1 MGDGGD
7 PVGRSDGIMATAGVR
22 LTRDGVVYGLAQAS
36 TFPAS
41 LITAV
46 IFTNHMT
53 PATYG
58 ELGVL
63 MMFAGLLAVAYGLI
77 SFQGT
82 FIWVFGSSGDDDAG
96 LLDLEPARV
105 AQAGQQ
111 RRGMTTGLVLILT
124 VIGAGTTV
132 LMFAA
137 RPLAAFLVGTPH
149 LAGLVR
155 WAALSGAAGG
165 WWRFAGHVP
174 RMERKP
180 ATFAFL
186 YSLRPVCVI
195 AVSLPLVISGAGAR
209 GALMGTT
216 LGTLAN
222 IVVIM
227 VVTRRSYAFGFDVS
241 QLKRISVVGFQYVA
255 IIVGLWMA
263 HNLDTFVVSRF
274 MSPHDLGVY
283 RLSTRFGSV
292 PSYFVTAYLFSWATL
307 EHSPLFEAVAETRTR
322 VAVRATLVTYYWI
335 GAVGVIVAL
344 AAGANL
350 LVGLA
355 SPAYNGA
362 AEIVP
367 LIGLG
372 FATYGLFIVLARAC
386 VIPRRQLFYGGS
398 AIGAGVGTVV
408 VGFLLVPAIGT
419 AGAPLAVII
428 SMGLACSVLVFAQ
441 RATPD
446 RAPLEWTRML
456 GALLIGVACWWIAVI
471 VPTSDRTS
479 RLTAALAALTLY
491 PLALVVLRVIPRQ
504 HIQPLGTILMRLTP
518 RRATRKQ
525 VLDRVGSL
533 PADERLAVITTMRDR
548 GQPAVLAVRLGTDAS
563 EACRILCSGL
573 RRVAG
578 LANRGDDPLAANVGD
593 LFGRRRAPA
602 EFEAVM
608 RALWHGGVDPR
619 ELHELEEVTR
629 LLRRVRR
636 GQWRRYLAATRSP
649 LLGEH
654 PRLTRSEYAAIA
666 DMARLTG
673 AGGAPPLQTQIGWHE
688 MLRGL
693 RKLTGWPIDTRASD
707 VVLADALVR
716 LGREPARAE
725 QLWSAEVDPLE
736 LHDLQRALVQL
747 REMSSRRWRRWSEG
761 AAAPA
766 PDGGIVGLATQVE
779 PGISV

>member
-1 MGDGGD
+1 
-7 PVGRSDGIMATAGVR
+7 
-22 LTRDGVVYGLAQAS
+22 
-36 TFPAS
+36 
-41 LITAV
+41 
-46 IFTNHMT
+46 
-53 PATYG
+53 
-58 ELGVL
+58 
-63 MMFAGLLAVAYGLI
+63 
-77 SFQGT
+77 
-82 FIWVFGSSGDDDAG
+82 
-96 LLDLEPARV
+96 
-105 AQAGQQ
+105 
-111 RRGMTTGLVLILT
+111 
-124 VIGAGTTV
+124 
-132 LMFAA
+132 MFAA

-274 MSPHDLGVY
+274 MSPHDLGVTGSRPGLARFRRTSL
-283 RLSTRFGSV
+283 RLPVLVGDARAQSSV
-292 PSYFVTAYLFSWATL
+292 RGCRRNA
-307 EHSPLFEAVAETRTR
+307 HR
-322 VAVRATLVTYYWI
+322 VAVRATLVPYNGP

-428 SMGLACSVLVFAQ
+428 SMGLACSVLVSRSEPAGS
-441 RATPD
+441 RSTGVDTDAWGTAD
-446 RAPLEWTRML
+446 RCR
-456 GALLIGVACWWIAVI
+456 LLVDC
-471 VPTSDRTS
+471 RH
-479 RLTAALAALTLY
+479 R
-491 PLALVVLRVIPRQ
+491 
-504 HIQPLGTILMRLTP
+504 
-518 RRATRKQ
+518 
-525 VLDRVGSL
+525 
-533 PADERLAVITTMRDR
+533 ADE
-548 GQPAVLAVRLGTDAS
+548 
-563 EACRILCSGL
+563 
-573 RRVAG
+573 
-578 LANRGDDPLAANVGD
+578 
-593 LFGRRRAPA
+593 
-602 EFEAVM
+602 
-608 RALWHGGVDPR
+608 
-619 ELHELEEVTR
+619 
-629 LLRRVRR
+629 
-636 GQWRRYLAATRSP
+636 
-649 LLGEH
+649 
-654 PRLTRSEYAAIA
+654 
-666 DMARLTG
+666 
-673 AGGAPPLQTQIGWHE
+673 
-688 MLRGL
+688 
-693 RKLTGWPIDTRASD
+693 
-707 VVLADALVR
+707 
-716 LGREPARAE
+716 
-725 QLWSAEVDPLE
+725 
-736 LHDLQRALVQL
+736 
-747 REMSSRRWRRWSEG
+747 
-761 AAAPA
+761 
-766 PDGGIVGLATQVE
+766 
-779 PGISV
+779 